1 MSLLLF
7 YWQCLSRFT
16 CMLTSFFT
24 HLSLPAS
31 QSILLCNFILFGNV
45 SFRFCRSKGLLLV
58 NSGTGLIP
66 SVFQREF
73 WCLNPFSQFPHIDA
87 CSAFCVS
94 VAACW
99 ESCCHLTLFWVSS
112 LFSLAAFSLPC
123 VLVLCSMTAVCPW
136 VSKRECLHALCFGA
150 MQRDCCVSLCVQT
163 WVSSCLPQLF
173 HAVCL
178 RVVNKCISRV

>member
-31 QSILLCNFILFGNV
+31 QSILLCNFILFWKRV
-45 SFRFCRSKGLLLV
+45 FQILSRSKGLLLV

-66 SVFQREF
+66 SVFQKRVLVLESI
-73 WCLNPFSQFPHIDA
+73 FSVSAWNA

-123 VLVLCSMTAVCPW
+123 VLVLCSMTAVSW
-136 VSKRECLHALCFGA
+136 VSKRECLSCPVFRCYAARL
-150 MQRDCCVSLCVQT
+150 LCVPVCSN
-163 WVSSCLPQLF
+163 VSVFMFTPTISCS
-173 HAVCL
+173 V
-178 RVVNKCISRV
+178 S